1 MTTSAV
7 DEKTKLFNAIFREQW
22 LNFVNKHPALPPIIS
37 TESFTEVLMDELADI
52 PHISDPSN
60 GNSKAK
66 GSGFVGPCSY
76 QVVRFDGKVRFLE
89 FPHPWPY
96 AKLGKALI
104 DNWDTLG
111 QFCDTEESLLRPR
124 FDSNSSRIIA
134 FNYGDREDEWL
145 SALDEAAPFA
155 NGRSSF
161 DEPRV
166 LALDIANFFP
176 SIYTHALDWAI
187 SKGRL
192 NPGNPVG
199 SSIDEAYRH
208 VRNSRTDGVSIGPIT
223 SNIAAEIILN
233 ELDKY
238 LQDAKRNGKL
248 DFRRHVDDVEILI
261 PASTDPSEL
270 IGDISMI
277 LRKYSLTLNHTKQSY
292 STVFDFLA
300 SDIGT
305 IANQFLETWREF
317 PSRGKLKVFIAE
329 IHQFS
334 QKHQKMSLPR
344 YLWPSLLTKA
354 KEADLFY
361 EFLVE
366 SMYLLPMHPELIQG
380 YTQTIADSPELIP
393 RIATSRSV
401 KKFLTKLFRD
411 SLRIGSVEF
420 TCWLIYL
427 SELLA
432 LDLSHVIRKFVQR
445 VLIESGSESASQFPP
460 SSKLNSSDAE
470 ALRNQ
475 MSPILAVCLLH
486 YSYELENYNSE
497 VSKFTT
503 DLRDLLRNTYTT
515 SGNWKDQ
522 RMAEWSP
529 EWPIRYELFRNGEI
543 EISSLSAIEK
553 KCFAIMNKHKF
564 RLLAHP

>member
-7 DEKTKLFNAIFREQW
+7 DEKTILFNAIFREQW
-22 LNFVNKHPALPPIIS
+22 LNFINKYPALPPIIS
-37 TESFTEVLMDELADI
+37 TESFTIDLMDALASI
-52 PHISDPSN
+52 PTIADPSN
-60 GNSKAK
+60 GNSAARRCQ
-66 GSGFVGPCSY
+66 FVGPCSY

-104 DNWDTLG
+104 DNWDKLG
-111 QFCDTEESLLRPR
+111 PLCDTAESLLRPR
-124 FDSNSSRIIA
+124 LDLNSSRIIA

-145 SALDEAAPFA
+145 SALDEAAPFV

-187 SKGRL
+187 SKGRFNSRNSL
-192 NPGNPVG
+192 G
-199 SSIDEAYRH
+199 SSIDYAYTY
-208 VRNSRTDGVSIGPIT
+208 VRNNRTDGVSIGPIT

-238 LQDAKRNGKL
+238 LQDAKRKGEL
-248 DFRRHVDDVEILI
+248 DFRRYVDDVEILI

-270 IGDISMI
+270 ISDISMI
-277 LRKYSLTLNHTKQSY
+277 LKKYSLTLNHTKQSY

-300 SDIGT
+300 NDIGT

-317 PSRGKLKVFIAE
+317 PSRGKLKVFIVE

-354 KEADLFY
+354 KEAGLFY

-380 YTQTIADSPELIP
+380 YTQTIADSPELIT
-393 RIATSRSV
+393 RIAKSLSA
-401 KKFLTKLFRD
+401 KEFLTKLFRD

-427 SELLA
+427 SELLT
-432 LDLSHVIRKFVQR
+432 LDLSHVIGDFVQQ
-445 VLIESGSESASQFPP
+445 VLRKNGTGSASQFPP
-460 SSKLNSSDAE
+460 SLPLSFSDAE

-475 MSPILAVCLLH
+475 MNPILAVCLLH
-486 YSYELENYNSE
+486 YSYELEKYNHG
-497 VSKFTT
+497 VSNFTT
-503 DLRDLLRNTYTT
+503 NLRDLLCTTYTT
-515 SGNWKDQ
+515 PGNWNDA

-529 EWPIRYELFRNGEI
+529 E
-543 EISSLSAIEK
+543 
-553 KCFAIMNKHKF
+553 
-564 RLLAHP
+564 

>member
-22 LNFVNKHPALPPIIS
+22 LNFINKYPALPPIIS
-37 TESFTEVLMDELADI
+37 TESFIEDLMEDLAEI
-52 PHISDPSN
+52 SPISDPSS
-60 GNSKAK
+60 GNSKSK
-66 GSGFVGPCSY
+66 GCGFVGPCSY

-96 AKLGKALI
+96 AKLGKELI
-104 DNWDTLG
+104 DNWDRLG
-111 QFCDTEESLLRPR
+111 QLCDTEESLLRPR

-145 SALDEAAPFA
+145 SALDEAAPFV

-187 SKGRL
+187 SEERL
-192 NPGNPVG
+192 NSKKSLG
-199 SSIDEAYRH
+199 SKIDYAYAH
-208 VRNSRTDGVSIGPIT
+208 ARNNRTDGVSIGPIT

-238 LQDAKRNGKL
+238 LQDAKHKGEL
-248 DFRRHVDDVEILI
+248 DFRRHVDDVEILL

-270 IGDISMI
+270 ISDISMI
-277 LRKYSLTLNHTKQSY
+277 LKKYSLTLNHTKQSY
-292 STVFDFLA
+292 STVVDFLA
-300 SDIGT
+300 NDIGT

-334 QKHQKMSLPR
+334 LKHQKMSLPR

-354 KEADLFY
+354 KEAGLFY

-393 RIATSRSV
+393 RIAASRSV
-401 KKFLTKLFRD
+401 KKFLTKQFQD

-432 LDLSHVIRKFVQR
+432 LDLSRVIGGFVQQ
-445 VLIESGSESASQFPP
+445 VLRKSGSGSASQFPP
-460 SSKLNSSDAE
+460 SLPLSFSDAE

-475 MSPILAVCLLH
+475 MNPILAVCLLH
-486 YSYELENYNSE
+486 YSYELENYNQE
-497 VSKFTT
+497 VSKFAT
-503 DLRDLLRNTYTT
+503 DLRHLLCTTYTT
-515 SGNWKDQ
+515 PGNWKDQ

-529 EWPIRYELFRNGEI
+529 EWPIRYELFRNDEI
-543 EISSLSAIEK
+543 GISNLSAIEK
-553 KCFAIMNKHKF
+553 KCFAIMNNRKF